1 MLSDEVI
8 DKVIERLVNRIEQGN
23 TYVLEQIAKSIKKIG
38 TLSPTNAQRLIQVF
52 KYGGDYQ
59 KIVKQLAKI
68 TNLNVRDI
76 YKIFEEIARNDYEF
90 AKQFY
95 DYRKVKYIPFDENI
109 ALQRQIN
116 AIAEMTAKEYV
127 NIARTSAIGFSIRDK
142 DKNIIF
148 QDLSKTYNDAIDKA
162 ILNVAQ
168 GKTTFQEEMYDLM
181 NQLGSSGLR
190 VLDYENGRTLRLDS
204 AIRMHIK
211 DNIRSM
217 HNEMQ
222 QQIGKEFGS
231 DGVEITVHL
240 SPAPDH
246 ALVQGKQFS
255 TKRPSKN
262 ELSEFEKFQSD
273 EDSYSYDGTFFS
285 KEHNGHDRRSIG
297 QYNCYHYT
305 FAIILGVNKPQY
317 SNEQLQ
323 EILEKNEK
331 GFDFDGKHYTFYEGE
346 QLQRKLETEIRKQK
360 DLQIMGKTSDNEKL
374 KMKSQKKINQLTKK
388 YNELSLESGLPK
400 KPTRLRVSKYRK
412 SRI

>member
-1 MLSDEVI
+1 M
-8 DKVIERLVNRIEQGN
+8 
-23 TYVLEQIAKSIKKIG
+23 LEQIAKSIKKIG
-38 TLSPTNAQRLIQVF
+38 TLSPTNAHRLIQVF

-116 AIAEMTAKEYV
+116 AIAEMTAKEYI
-127 NIARTSAIGFSIRDK
+127 NIARTDAIGFSIRDK
-142 DKNIIF
+142 NKNIIF

-181 NQLGSSGLR
+181 NQLGSSGLK

-240 SPAPDH
+240 NPAPDH

-360 DLQIMGKTSDNEKL
+360 DLQIMGKASDNEKL

>member
-1 MLSDEVI
+1 MLSDEII

-142 DKNIIF
+142 NKNIIF

-222 QQIGKEFGS
+222 QQIGREFGS

-360 DLQIMGKTSDNEKL
+360 DLQIMGKASDNEKL